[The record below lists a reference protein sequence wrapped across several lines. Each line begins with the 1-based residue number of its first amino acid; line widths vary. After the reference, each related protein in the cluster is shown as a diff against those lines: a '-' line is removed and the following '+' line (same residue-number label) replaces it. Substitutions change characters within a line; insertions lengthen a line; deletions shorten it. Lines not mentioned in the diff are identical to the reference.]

1 MKKHSDTGTD
11 INALEDICRPIYA
24 EVYAKHN
31 VYVLCVAWKG
41 NDFT

>member
-11 INALEDICRPIYA
+11 INALEDIYRPIYA

-31 VYVLCVAWKG
+31 VYVLSVAWKG